1 MLESTG
7 SLAQTLGAA
16 FVTSS
21 LGASELIIALLVA
34 AGFLVNGAR
43 EVPHLLHVR
52 AKRRS

>member
-1 MLESTG
+1 MFEATG

-21 LGASELIIALLVA
+21 LGASELIIALLVG

-43 EVPHLLHVR
+43 EVPQRIHAR
-52 AKRRS
+52 ARRRS